1 MARTFSYRARDF
13 KGQLVTGFLEAESEV
28 AVIRR
33 LQGKNLF
40 VTDIRPA
47 TKKSAALT
55 AFLGGR
61 VSQRDLAVFCRQFSV
76 MLDAGL
82 PVFQALSVLAGQ
94 AENKVLRGALEGVI
108 DRLEGGLS
116 LAEAFRLYPR
126 VFPAVFTSMVE
137 AGEVSGTLEEV
148 LERLAVHFEKEH
160 EIREA
165 VRGALTYPTIVLIV
179 AALVIGILLTFVVP
193 TFVNIFRDMNLPMP
207 LPTRFLMGLSLFC
220 KRFWPLL
227 LFGLVLTGAAL
238 RYFFT
243 YTPQGKEVWDRF
255 VLRVPVLG
263 TLVRKVIVARFA
275 RTLGTMVQSGVPIL
289 AALEVVKRTIGNVVI
304 TRALEQTI
312 ENVSEGGAIA
322 GLLEKT
328 GVFPPMVTRM
338 VAVGEETGALE
349 ELLEK
354 VAVFYDQDVEAT
366 AKRLSVAIEPL
377 LIVVLG
383 FIVGSIILSVLVPIF
398 SIYGSVR

>member
-1 MARTFSYRARDF
+1 MARTFSYRARDLR
-13 KGQLVTGFLEAESEV
+13 GHLVSGTLEAESEA
-28 AVIRR
+28 AVVKKLRA
-33 LQGKNLF
+33 KNLF
-40 VTDIRPA
+40 PVDIRLAPQSSI
-47 TKKSAALT
+47 TLKGVLY
-55 AFLGGR
+55 GR
-61 VSQRDLAVFCRQFSV
+61 VSHRELAIFCRQFSV
-76 MLDAGL
+76 MLEAGL
-82 PVFQALSVLAGQ
+82 PVFQALNVLVIQ
-94 AENKVLRGALEGVI
+94 TENKFLRSTLEKVI
-108 DRLEGGLS
+108 EHLEGGLS

-126 VFPAVFTSMVE
+126 IFPPIFTSMVE

-148 LERLAVHFEKEH
+148 LKRLAVHFEKEH

-165 VRGALTYPTIVLIV
+165 VRNALTYPAIVLVV
-179 AALVIGILLTFVVP
+179 AAFVIGILFAFVIP
-193 TFVNIFRDMNLPMP
+193 TFVNIFRDMNVPLP
-207 LPTRFLMGLSLFC
+207 LPTQLLMGLSLFF
-220 KRFWPLL
+220 KRFWLL
-227 LFGLVLTGAAL
+227 LLLGLILTGVVL
-238 RYFFT
+238 RYFFA

-255 VLRVPVLG
+255 VLRVPIFGV
-263 TLVRKVIVARFA
+263 LVRKVIIARFA

-289 AALEVVKRTIGNVVI
+289 VALEVVKKTIGNVVI

-354 VAVFYDQDVEAT
+354 VAAFYDQDVEAA
-366 AKRLSVAIEPL
+366 AKRLSVAIEPV

>member
-1 MARTFSYRARDF
+1 
-13 KGQLVTGFLEAESEV
+13 
-28 AVIRR
+28 
-33 LQGKNLF
+33 
-40 VTDIRPA
+40 
-47 TKKSAALT
+47 
-55 AFLGGR
+55 
-61 VSQRDLAVFCRQFSV
+61 
-76 MLDAGL
+76 
-82 PVFQALSVLAGQ
+82 
-94 AENKVLRGALEGVI
+94 ENKVLRSALEGVVE
-108 DRLEGGLS
+108 RLEGGLS
-116 LAEAFRLYPR
+116 LTEAFRLYPR

-165 VRGALTYPTIVLIV
+165 VRGALTYPVIVLIV

-193 TFVNIFRDMNLPMP
+193 TFVNIFRDMNLPLP
-207 LPTRFLMGLSLFC
+207 LPTRFLMELSLFC

-227 LFGLVLTGAAL
+227 LFGLLLTGVAL
-238 RYFFT
+238 RYFFV
-243 YTPQGKEVWDRF
+243 YTPQGREVWDRF

-263 TLVRKVIVARFA
+263 ALVRKVIVARFA